1 MESEQPVAL
10 TVKVKNEEY
19 YQRKYEILQRT
30 ASEIMH
36 VNAALSSEI
45 TRTEE
50 KVNAIKF
57 ERKYL
62 MKKLMQYEKPKIGS
76 LKTGSKLK
84 GGNSKGKNRLPKGR
98 KGQSSSKGGSSER
111 TGASATKP
119 NSIQVK
125 PINVDQNGRPI
136 FPIEMGPLS
145 IYSIGEIVNSYSH
158 YHDSKCIFPVGYC
171 STRLCSSSSLE
182 QPSLYTCKILDD
194 GHSPKFEI
202 SPEDSPETI
211 FSSHIITDAYSR
223 FQNSLGSQPNDLT
236 GMDAYEF
243 FGLSQPT
250 VQNLIQSLPGAC
262 RCSGYEWK
270 KIEVIQPRNGDFKSK
285 PKSKVRQC
293 DINIEALEKW
303 ARDT

>member
-1 MESEQPVAL
+1 MEKDRPA
-10 TVKVKNEEY
+10 KVKDEKY
-19 YQRKYEILQRT
+19 YERKYKMLRRSAI
-30 ASEIMH
+30 EIMH

-50 KVNAIKF
+50 KVNAIKL

-76 LKTGSKLK
+76 LKNGPKLK
-84 GGNSKGKNRLPKGR
+84 GENTKGKSKVSKGR
-98 KGQSSSKGGSSER
+98 KGQTSKGESNER
-111 TGASATKP
+111 NGPSATKS
-119 NSIQVK
+119 NVIRVK

-136 FPIEMGPLS
+136 FPIEIGPLS
-145 IYSIGEIVNSYSH
+145 IYSIGEIVNSYSQ
-158 YHDSKCIFPVGYC
+158 YHDSTCIFPVGYC
-171 STRLCSSSSLE
+171 STRLCSSSSLD
-182 QPSLYTCKILDD
+182 QQCLYTCKILDD
-194 GHSPKFEI
+194 GHNPRFEI

-223 FQNSLGSQPNDLT
+223 FQNSLGPESNELI

-262 RCSGYEWK
+262 RCTSYEWK
-270 KIEVIQPRNGDFKSK
+270 KIEVIQPRNGDSKSK
-285 PKSKVRQC
+285 PKSKVRQS

>member
-1 MESEQPVAL
+1 MSMEKEQPAAA
-10 TVKVKNEEY
+10 KVKDEVY
-19 YQRKYEILQRT
+19 YKNKYKILRRT
-30 ASEIMH
+30 AIEIMH
-36 VNAALSSEI
+36 HNAAICSEI

-50 KVNAIKF
+50 KANTIKL

-76 LKTGSKLK
+76 LKSGSKLK
-84 GGNSKGKNRLPKGR
+84 GENAKGRNRLPKGR
-98 KGQSSSKGGSSER
+98 KGQSSKGDSSER
-111 TGASATKP
+111 NGTSTKP
-119 NSIQVK
+119 NVIRVK

-136 FPIEMGPLS
+136 FPIEIGPLS
-145 IYSIGEIVNSYSH
+145 IYSIGEIVNSYSQ

-171 STRLCSSSSLE
+171 STRLCSILSSE
-182 QPSLYTCKILDD
+182 QQCLYTCKILDD
-194 GHSPKFEI
+194 GHNPRFEI

-223 FQNSLGSQPNDLT
+223 FQNSLGPETNDLS
-236 GMDAYEF
+236 GMGAYEF

-262 RCSGYEWK
+262 RCTGYEWK
-270 KIEVIQPRNGDFKSK
+270 KIEVIQPRNGDSKSK
-285 PKSKVRQC
+285 PKSKVRQS

-303 ARDT
+303 ARDA